1 MKVAIQGIKGS
12 FHHIVAEQ
20 YFGTN
25 TELLECMTFGEMP
38 DLLHTKEASSA
49 IMAIENSI
57 AGALLPNYALMDENN
72 LSISGEFYLPILHNL
87 MVLNGQKIEEITEVY
102 SHPMALL
109 QCRKFFKNY
118 PHIKLI
124 EDQDTAEVARRIQ
137 KKKLKGVGAI
147 ASVRAAEYYDL
158 TILAREIQTIKN
170 NATRFVILNNSGLK
184 TNPLANKA
192 SIKFILEHKTGSLGE
207 VLQLFSKHKVSLSKI
222 QSLPVIESPW
232 EYAFFADLVFGSYQD
247 YQSAM
252 HEVAQKVSD
261 LKILGEYKKS
271 KR

>member
-1 MKVAIQGIKGS
+1 M
-12 FHHIVAEQ
+12 
-20 YFGTN
+20 
-25 TELLECMTFGEMP
+25 
-38 DLLHTKEASSA
+38 
-49 IMAIENSI
+49 
-57 AGALLPNYALMDENN
+57 
-72 LSISGEFYLPILHNL
+72 
-87 MVLNGQKIEEITEVY
+87 Y

-109 QCRKFFKNY
+109 QCRKFFKKY

-147 ASVRAAEYYDL
+147 ASDRAAKYYDL
-158 TILAREIQTIKN
+158 TILASEIQTIKN

-184 TNPLANKA
+184 TNPLADKA

-207 VLQLFSKHKVSLSKI
+207 VLQIFSKHKVSLSKI

-232 EYAFFADLVFGSYQD
+232 EYAFFADLVFGNYQD

-261 LKILGEYKKS
+261 LKIVGEYKKS